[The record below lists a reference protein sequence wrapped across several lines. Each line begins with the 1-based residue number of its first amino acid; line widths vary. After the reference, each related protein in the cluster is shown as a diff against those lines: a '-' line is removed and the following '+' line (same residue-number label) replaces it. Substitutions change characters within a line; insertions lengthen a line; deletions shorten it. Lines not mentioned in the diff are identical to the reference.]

1 MKNVR
6 AGSSVSTLQVL
17 EVLSDRISV
26 DIFNAIAEKVTNS
39 DSIIKLLGITGKQY
53 YSRHSDLLK
62 TGLIKRSH
70 SRLTLTCFG
79 RVIYQALFLI
89 STAWKHSSE
98 LISIDA
104 VKSTPGIPRNEQ
116 EDLIEKLI
124 PDPRFKKL
132 LGCSYCVMS
141 KDVVMFVSGK

>member
-6 AGSSVSTLQVL
+6 AGSSISALQVL

-26 DIFNAIAEKVTNS
+26 DILNAIAEKGTNS

-62 TGLIKRSH
+62 RGLIKRSH

-132 LGCSYCVMS
+132 LGC
-141 KDVVMFVSGK
+141 